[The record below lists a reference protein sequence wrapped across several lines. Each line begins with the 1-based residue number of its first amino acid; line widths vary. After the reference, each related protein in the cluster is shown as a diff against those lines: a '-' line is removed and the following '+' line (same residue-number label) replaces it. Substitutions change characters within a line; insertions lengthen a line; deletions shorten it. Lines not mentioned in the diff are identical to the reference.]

1 MVYDT
6 MLRVKSLNK
15 EDTTMTKTYI
25 QPEVLVAR
33 IALESMVLAGS
44 PAPAAGDQM
53 PIGGGDTDIQW

>member
-25 QPEVLVAR
+25 QPAVQVAQF
-33 IALESMVLAGS
+33 ASMTLMQAAS

-53 PIGGGDTDIQW
+53 PIGARDTDTQW

>member
-1 MVYDT
+1 
-6 MLRVKSLNK
+6 
-15 EDTTMTKTYI
+15 MTKTYI

-44 PAPAAGDQM
+44 SPAPAAGDQM

>member
-44 PAPAAGDQM
+44 PAPTGDQM
-53 PIGGGDTDIQW
+53 GLSSTITDEQW

>member
-1 MVYDT
+1 
-6 MLRVKSLNK
+6 
-15 EDTTMTKTYI
+15 MTKTYI

-53 PIGGGDTDIQW
+53 PIGGGDSDIQW